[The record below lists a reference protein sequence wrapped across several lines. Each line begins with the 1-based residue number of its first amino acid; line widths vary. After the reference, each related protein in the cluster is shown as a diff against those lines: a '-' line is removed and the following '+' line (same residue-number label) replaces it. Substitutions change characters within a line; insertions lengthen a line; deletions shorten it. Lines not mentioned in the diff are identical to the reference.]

1 MDLSDIFTNITHNHQ
16 QAIDTVHLYL
26 SILYDLLKE
35 LNEIEDYGIREEKSK
50 ELIRKLID
58 DTVWSKIEKPIY
70 FKIQNTKETNLSCEY
85 TMALVLSVL
94 KDTIENQNESYTYK
108 FETGIKKVVSL
119 GGDCDTTAAILGP
132 ILEVI
137 YGIVPAFK
145 YSALKIAFKHYDQPL
160 IDAINKFY
168 DEDA

>member
-1 MDLSDIFTNITHNHQ
+1 M
-16 QAIDTVHLYL
+16 
-26 SILYDLLKE
+26 
-35 LNEIEDYGIREEKSK
+35 
-50 ELIRKLID
+50 
-58 DTVWSKIEKPIY
+58 
-70 FKIQNTKETNLSCEY
+70 
-85 TMALVLSVL
+85 
-94 KDTIENQNESYTYK
+94 
-108 FETGIKKVVSL
+108 SL
-119 GGDCDTTAAILGP
+119 GGDCDTTAAILVP

>member
-1 MDLSDIFTNITHNHQ
+1 
-16 QAIDTVHLYL
+16 
-26 SILYDLLKE
+26 
-35 LNEIEDYGIREEKSK
+35 
-50 ELIRKLID
+50 
-58 DTVWSKIEKPIY
+58 
-70 FKIQNTKETNLSCEY
+70 
-85 TMALVLSVL
+85 MALVLSVL

-119 GGDCDTTAAILGP
+119 GGDCDTTAVILVP

-145 YSALKIAFKHYDQPL
+145 YSAFKIAFKHYDQPL

-168 DEDA
+168 DEDIREDAMYITPILIS